1 MKIAILSKEQD
12 SYSTKR
18 LLEEAQNLGLSLD
31 VVDLRHVYLQFSQS
45 GHDLYYQSKIFPF
58 YDVVIPRIG
67 VSLTYTG
74 MMVLSELESQGSKV
88 MNTATSIGLSRD
100 KLKAL
105 QQLSWHQVPIPK
117 TIFIGSKSDIQS
129 SLSQLSPPYIIKIL
143 EGTQGQG
150 VMFAE
155 SMKSAESIIQ
165 TLFHF
170 KQPVLLQEF
179 IKESKGR
186 DIRVFVING
195 KVLAAMRRTAAGDEF
210 RSNVHMGASV
220 EAVSLTDHQQ
230 AVAIAA
236 AKTLGLSI
244 AGVDLLESKTPLVIE
259 VNSSPGLQGIEQA
272 TQVNVAKEIL
282 KASVL

>member
-1 MKIAILSKEQD
+1 MKIAVLSKEKD

-18 LLEEAQNLGLSLD
+18 LLEEAQHLGLTLD
-31 VVDLRHVYLQFSQS
+31 VIDLRHVHLQFSQA
-45 GHDLYYQSKIFPF
+45 GHGLYYQFKPFPF
-58 YDVVIPRIG
+58 YDVIIPRIG

-88 MNTATSIGLSRD
+88 MNTAQSIGLSRD

-105 QQLSWHQVPIPK
+105 QQLSWQNIPIPK
-117 TIFIGSKSDIQS
+117 TIFIASKADIQS
-129 SLSQLSPPYIIKIL
+129 SLSHLSPPYIIKIL

-150 VMFAE
+150 VMFAD
-155 SMKSAESIIQ
+155 SIKSAESIIQ
-165 TLFHF
+165 TLTHF
-170 KQPVLLQEF
+170 KQPVLVQEF

-195 KVLAAMRRTAAGDEF
+195 KVVAAMRRTAAGDEF

-220 EAVSLTDHQQ
+220 EAVSLTDYQQ
-230 AVAIAA
+230 EVAISAA
-236 AKTLGLSI
+236 QTLGLSI

-272 TQVNVAKEIL
+272 TQVNVAKAIL
-282 KASVL
+282 AASLL